1 MLIYL
6 GLVQYTLNNQNRPHD
21 ANKDGSSDFERF
33 DQKGNSQLNL
43 DIDDELTRSYKIITY
58 SGSSF
63 DPSVIFSE
71 QISNDSRPYEVKHD
85 FSNQVGYVA
94 YGAVPRL
101 HLLFGLME
109 IMIKYTI
116 TTIQMDMASKITA
129 SYI

>member
-1 MLIYL
+1 MMLIKTD
-6 GLVQYTLNNQNRPHD
+6 LVTL
-21 ANKDGSSDFERF
+21 KGF

-43 DIDDELTRSYKIITY
+43 DIDDESTRSYKIITY

-94 YGAVPRL
+94 YGAKGTTTTFAFWFDGDNDKIYYYNHTDGYGL
-101 HLLFGLME
+101 KNNTTLLYL
-109 IMIKYTI
+109 T
-116 TTIQMDMASKITA
+116 QMGKLYLQMLLVQK
-129 SYI
+129 